1 MNYMT
6 ISIITATYN
15 SAATVRHTFD
25 SILGQTYLDIDYIVV
40 DGGSTDGTIDIIKQ
54 YEPRFG
60 SRLRWISEPDHGIYD
75 AMNKGIRMAKG
86 DVIGILNSDDFFS
99 SDDIL
104 STVASNIAGVD
115 AVYADIHFVR
125 PDDLGRSVRY
135 YSSKRFRPWAI
146 RFGYMPAH
154 PSFYVRRYVYERYG
168 LYSLDYKIASD
179 FDMMVRLF
187 CRHHIKTRYIEKD
200 FVTMRTGGIST
211 SHLSH
216 RLLITKEDARACRN
230 NGVYSNVLLCS
241 VKYLTKILEFI

>member
-1 MNYMT
+1 MT

>member
-1 MNYMT
+1 MT

-15 SAATVRHTFD
+15 SAATLRTTFD
-25 SILGQTYLDIDYIVV
+25 SILQQTYRDIDYIVI
-40 DGGSTDGTIDIIKQ
+40 DGGSTDGTLDIIRE
-54 YEPRFG
+54 YEPRFAG
-60 SRLRWISEPDHGIYD
+60 HLRWISEPDHGIYD

-86 DVIGILNSDDFFS
+86 DVVGILNSDDFFS

-104 STVASNIAGVD
+104 ATVASNITDVD

-125 PDDLGRSVRY
+125 PDNLSRCVRH
-135 YSSKRFRPWAI
+135 YSSRNFRPWTV

-154 PSFYVRRYVYERYG
+154 PSFFVRRHIYERYG

-187 CRHHIKTRYIEKD
+187 CKHKIRARYIARD

-211 SHLSH
+211 SNLSH
-216 RLLITKEDARACRN
+216 RILITREDARACRA
-230 NGVYSNVLLCS
+230 NGIYSNFILCS
-241 VKYLTKILEFI
+241 VKYITKVFEFL

>member
-1 MNYMT
+1 MT

-187 CRHHIKTRYIEKD
+187 CRHHIKTQYIEKD